1 MSSSEDYI
9 TLSGLTKSYGY
20 NRVLGEINLNFSRGE
35 FVTILGPNGAGKTTL
50 IKILSTLIKPSAGD
64 AEISGYDL
72 KKDVSKIRGIT
83 GLLSHENF
91 IYNDLTVYEN
101 LIFFAEMFNVWDKA
115 DSVKKIIQR
124 LGIEKKRGELIRN
137 LSSGMKQRVS
147 IARALIHDPVILLLD
162 EPFVGLDI
170 DGVSILID
178 ILKEA
183 KEEEKTV
190 IMSTHDMQNG
200 NFLADRVV
208 ILNEGEVIYNKYSS
222 EIDMDGFE
230 SDYKKILNI

>member
-20 NRVLGEINLNFSRGE
+20 IRVLGEINLRISRGE
-35 FVTILGPNGAGKTTL
+35 FVTLLGPNGAGKTTL
-50 IKILSTLIKPSAGD
+50 IKILSTLIKPSSGEAQ
-64 AEISGYDL
+64 ISGYDL
-72 KKDVSKIRGIT
+72 KKDVSKIRSIT

-101 LIFFAEMFNVWDKA
+101 LLFFAEIFDVDDKA
-115 DSVKKIIQR
+115 DSTEKIIQR
-124 LGIEKKRGELIRN
+124 LDIVSKRDELVRN

-183 KEEEKTV
+183 KEKEKTV
-190 IMSTHDMQNG
+190 ILSTHNMQNG
-200 NFLADRVV
+200 NFLADRAV
-208 ILNEGEVIYNKYSS
+208 ILREGELIYNKSRS
-222 EIDMDGFE
+222 ETDMDEFE
-230 SDYKKILNI
+230 SDYKKILNN